1 MIASMP
7 SLPSGESAVILV
19 IAVPIIYFAM
29 VFLGRRLKRRDG
41 VRLGL
46 MYQLFAITLAFY
58 LPVTVLDMD
67 FPNRTELGSA
77 VILLGAVF
85 VNALLKRFLFELHY
99 QERRQASVPKFLSEV
114 VALLVVVVA
123 FILVLAFGYD
133 VRIPGLLTGSG
144 IAAVII
150 GLAMQDLL
158 GNIIAGFAI
167 HFGKPFRAGDW
178 LIIDNKHAEVVEV
191 NWRSTRMRT
200 NDDVYL
206 DIPNRE
212 IARLTIVNLHY
223 PTRRHA
229 LRITVGVDYSAP
241 PTRVKDILIH
251 ATANAVGV
259 SGDPRIKVF
268 LKNFG
273 DSAVEYEVKFW
284 VDDHAIYNEVT
295 DAIRTNIWYSLK
307 RHGIKIPFPMR
318 TVQIERSARSH
329 EQEMQNNARN
339 ILRQQPL
346 FQCLD
351 DAQLDALLP
360 RGRLEHFGR
369 GEKLIQQGE
378 DGASM
383 FILVN
388 GEANVVVDRDGDSTQ
403 VARLRAGD
411 CFGEMSLLTGEKRSA
426 TVVAQT
432 DCEVVEIGK
441 PVLANSLKQQPE
453 LLNKLSELL
462 ARRQLETEGI
472 LAENT
477 SRKAIAARQT
487 EYAVTFLDKLRTF
500 FEL

>member
-1 MIASMP
+1 MP
-7 SLPSGESAVILV
+7 PLTESALLV
-19 IAVPIIYFAM
+19 LTVPIIYFAV
-29 VFLGRRLKRRDG
+29 VFIGRRLKRRDG

-58 LPVTVLDMD
+58 LPVAVMDMD
-67 FPNRTELGSA
+67 YPYRVELGAA
-77 VILLGAVF
+77 VVLLGAIF
-85 VNALLKRFLFELHY
+85 LNALIKRYVFELHY
-99 QERRQASVPKFLSEV
+99 QERRHASVPKFLGEV
-114 VALLVVVVA
+114 IALLVVLVA
-123 FILVLAFGYD
+123 IILVLAFGYN

-167 HFGKPFRAGDW
+167 HFGKPFRVGDW
-178 LIIDNKHAEVVEV
+178 LIIDNKHAEVAEV
-191 NWRSTRMRT
+191 NWRSTRLRT

-229 LRITVGVDYSAP
+229 VRISVNLDYVVP
-241 PTRVKDILIH
+241 PTRVKDILVH
-251 ATANAVGV
+251 ATANAIGV
-259 SGDPRIKVF
+259 LGEPRIKAF

-273 DSAVEYEVKFW
+273 DAAVEYEIKFW
-284 VDDHAIYNEVT
+284 IEDHSTYNDVC
-295 DAIRTNIWYSLK
+295 DAVRTNIWYGLK
-307 RHGIKIPFPMR
+307 RHGIKMSFPTQ
-318 TVQIERSARSH
+318 TVQIERPARSH
-329 EQEMQNNARN
+329 EQEMQSNARS

-351 DAQLDALLP
+351 DSQLDALLP

-369 GEKLIQQGE
+369 GEKLIQQGDIGE
-378 DGASM
+378 SM

-388 GEANVVVDRDGDSTQ
+388 GEANVVVERDGESTR
-403 VARLRAGD
+403 VAVLRAGD
-411 CFGEMSLLTGEKRSA
+411 CFGETSLLTGEKRSA

-441 PVLANSLKQQPE
+441 PVLANSLRQKPE

-477 SRKAIAARQT
+477 SRKNIAARQT
-487 EYAVTFLDKLRTF
+487 EYATTFLDKLKAF

>member
-1 MIASMP
+1 M
-7 SLPSGESAVILV
+7 
-19 IAVPIIYFAM
+19 
-29 VFLGRRLKRRDG
+29 
-41 VRLGL
+41 
-46 MYQLFAITLAFY
+46 
-58 LPVTVLDMD
+58 
-67 FPNRTELGSA
+67 
-77 VILLGAVF
+77 
-85 VNALLKRFLFELHY
+85 
-99 QERRQASVPKFLSEV
+99 
-114 VALLVVVVA
+114 
-123 FILVLAFGYD
+123 
-133 VRIPGLLTGSG
+133 PGLLTGSG
-144 IAAVII
+144 IVAVII

-167 HFGKPFRAGDW
+167 HFGKPFRVGDW
-178 LIIDNKHAEVVEV
+178 LIIDNKHAEVMEV
-191 NWRSTRMRT
+191 NWRSTRLRT

-212 IARLTIVNLHY
+212 IARHTIVNLHY

-229 LRITVGVDYSAP
+229 LRISVSVDYSAP

-259 SGDPRIKVF
+259 LGEPRIKVF

-273 DSAVEYEVKFW
+273 DSAIEYEIKFSIA
-284 VDDHAIYNEVT
+284 DHAIYNDVN
-295 DAIRTNIWYSLK
+295 DAVRTNIWYSLK
-307 RHGIKIPFPMR
+307 RHGIKIPFPIR

-329 EQEMQNNARN
+329 EQEMQSNARN

-351 DAQLDALLP
+351 DAQLDALIP
-360 RGRLEHFGR
+360 RGRLIHFGR
-369 GEKLIQQGE
+369 SEKLIQQGE
-378 DGASM
+378 DGDSM

-388 GEANVVVDRDGDSTQ
+388 GEANVVVERSGDSTQ

-462 ARRQLETEGI
+462 ARRQLETEGT

-477 SRKAIAARQT
+477 SRKTIAAKQT
-487 EYAVTFLDKLRTF
+487 EYAVTFLDKLKGV